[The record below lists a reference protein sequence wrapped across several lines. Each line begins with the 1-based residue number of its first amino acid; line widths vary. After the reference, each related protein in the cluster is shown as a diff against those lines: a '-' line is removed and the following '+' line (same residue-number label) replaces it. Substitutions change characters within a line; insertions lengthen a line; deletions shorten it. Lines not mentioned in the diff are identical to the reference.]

1 MKSQPQN
8 PKFRINPENFH
19 PCFQTI
25 KFGSVQNGSLF
36 IFRGHTLKFPEDFV
50 FLFLKIYII
59 IANSAD
65 PDEMPPYAAF
75 HLGLHC
81 LP

>member
-1 MKSQPQN
+1 MESQPQN
-8 PKFRINPENFH
+8 PEFKINPENFH

-25 KFGSVQNGSLF
+25 KFGTVQKGPLY
-36 IFRGHTLKFPEDFV
+36 IFMGHRVMFPETFV

-65 PDEMPPYAAF
+65 PDEIPPYVEF

-81 LP
+81 KL